1 MFMKHEELK
10 EKIIVVLQGIFDP
23 EIPVSI
29 YELGLIYKID
39 ILENNNVYLE
49 MTLTA
54 PNCPVADNIIQ
65 EVYMKVNDI
74 EEVEDLDLHLTF
86 DPPWKPEM
94 ASEIAQLELGLL

>member
-1 MFMKHEELK
+1 MKHDKLK
-10 EKIIVVLQGIFDP
+10 EKIIDVLQGIYDP

-29 YELGLIYKID
+29 FELGLIYKVD
-39 ILENNNVYLE
+39 ILENGAVYLE

-54 PNCPVADNIIQ
+54 PNCPVADNIVQ
-65 EVYMKVNDI
+65 EVYMKVNEI
-74 EEVEDLDLHLTF
+74 EGVEDLDLHLTF

>member
-1 MFMKHEELK
+1 MKNEELK
-10 EKIIVVLQGIFDP
+10 EKIIDVLQGVFDP

-29 YELGLIYKID
+29 YELGLIYKIE
-39 ILENNNVYLE
+39 ILENSGVYIE

-54 PNCPVADNIIQ
+54 PNCPVADNIVQ
-65 EVYMKVNDI
+65 EVYMKVSDI
-74 EEVEDLDLHLTF
+74 EEVNDVDLHLTF

>member
-1 MFMKHEELK
+1 MKHEELK

>member
-1 MFMKHEELK
+1 MKNEELK
-10 EKIIVVLQGIFDP
+10 EKIIDVLQGVFDP

-29 YELGLIYKID
+29 YELGLIYKIE
-39 ILENNNVYLE
+39 ILENSCVYIE

-54 PNCPVADNIIQ
+54 PNCPVADNIVQ
-65 EVYMKVNDI
+65 EVYMKVSDI
-74 EEVEDLDLHLTF
+74 EEVNDVDLHLTF